1 MESHA
6 QYGARLESERVGTV
20 PANAPN
26 PRYISLA
33 DAAWK
38 HPKYPCICILPPE
51 FGVNIY
57 IHKHENSEDLCSTRN
72 KTPYEM
78 SGNSRLLIHGK
89 HLNEIWLYES
99 DPNAPSTCSEPGG
112 QQWQRSIRGRRNW
125 YVELGPCAVIR
136 HLRSVAFVQETKRPQ
151 ADSHHL
157 KIVLVL
163 EIKSVI
169 SGICHFDWVKGIY
182 CFALW
187 NGGEHSW
194 NCYTFRFIAI
204 PFLATVLLYIFTYAS
219 AASVLCLMQIFAVSQ
234 LSLIDRQV
242 SCFP

>member
-1 MESHA
+1 MLNMELCWS
-6 QYGARLESERVGTV
+6 LNVLV
-20 PANAPN
+20 PCLRMPQT
-26 PRYISLA
+26 PDIFSLA

-57 IHKHENSEDLCSTRN
+57 IHKHENSEVLCSTRN

-112 QQWQRSIRGRRNW
+112 KQWQRSIRGRRNW
-125 YVELGPCAVIR
+125 DVELGPCAVIR
-136 HLRSVAFVQETKRPQ
+136 HLRSVAFVRETKRPQ

-169 SGICHFDWVKGIY
+169 SGICHFDWVKRDLLFRIVK
-182 CFALW
+182 W
-187 NGGEHSW
+187 RW
-194 NCYTFRFIAI
+194 TF
-204 PFLATVLLYIFTYAS
+204 VKLLYISFHCNSIPGYGITIHFYICFSSISVVPYANLCGKS
-219 AASVLCLMQIFAVSQ
+219 TKLDRPTGLVLC
-234 LSLIDRQV
+234 
-242 SCFP
+242 